1 MKGKGMRAMG
11 EKPAFKVSVVIAVY
25 NAETFLR
32 QCLDSV
38 AGQTLRDMEIICVN
52 DGSTDGSL
60 KVLEE
65 YARQDS
71 RFYIYTK
78 ENEGL
83 GGASARN
90 YGLERARGEYVSI
103 LDSDDFF
110 EPDMLEKAVGKADRT
125 GADFVIFGGFEYD
138 NKNGNTYK
146 VTSILNEKAIP
157 DKEVFSC
164 HDCPDTIFQLSQGM
178 AWNKLYRQSFLEQYQ
193 LRFQKIKYTDDAY
206 FTFAHMVLAEK
217 ITVLKEYLCYYRI
230 NTGSSQTDGLDH
242 YPDSAYLPYT
252 ALKASFVEWGVYDEV
267 RQSFMNCAVSFMRYF
282 YDKITDYHS
291 FRYLHNQYRNE
302 IFEKLDIKGKPRGD
316 FYDERTFLWCQQVL
330 ANSPGEIAFK
340 SARAHGSDMTT
351 GVLRFLFPYSQIPRG
366 GKIAVLG
373 AGIMGRHYYS
383 QLMLS
388 GYCDVVVWAEAKN
401 PFQLSYIQPY
411 ETLRKVDFDYA
422 LIAYAQE
429 GLIQTAISYLDE
441 IGKGKIKI
449 IIGGANG

>member
-164 HDCPDTIFQLSQGM
+164 HDCPDSHRGWHGINYTAGRF
-178 AWNKLYRQSFLEQYQ
+178 WNSISCVFRKSSIQTMHILHLPIWSLQKK
-193 LRFQKIKYTDDAY
+193 LRF
-206 FTFAHMVLAEK
+206 
-217 ITVLKEYLCYYRI
+217 
-230 NTGSSQTDGLDH
+230 
-242 YPDSAYLPYT
+242 
-252 ALKASFVEWGVYDEV
+252 
-267 RQSFMNCAVSFMRYF
+267 
-282 YDKITDYHS
+282 
-291 FRYLHNQYRNE
+291 
-302 IFEKLDIKGKPRGD
+302 
-316 FYDERTFLWCQQVL
+316 
-330 ANSPGEIAFK
+330 
-340 SARAHGSDMTT
+340 
-351 GVLRFLFPYSQIPRG
+351 
-366 GKIAVLG
+366 
-373 AGIMGRHYYS
+373 
-383 QLMLS
+383 
-388 GYCDVVVWAEAKN
+388 
-401 PFQLSYIQPY
+401 
-411 ETLRKVDFDYA
+411 
-422 LIAYAQE
+422 
-429 GLIQTAISYLDE
+429 
-441 IGKGKIKI
+441 
-449 IIGGANG
+449 